1 MLMYSGF
8 DLSSWVASSVWM
20 LFILSVILTSIAF
33 VFWLLALL
41 CQNNEQSRS

>member
-20 LFILSVILTSIAF
+20 LFVLSVFLTSIAF
-33 VFWLLALL
+33 VFWLLAALG
-41 CQNNEQSRS
+41 QKNEQSRS